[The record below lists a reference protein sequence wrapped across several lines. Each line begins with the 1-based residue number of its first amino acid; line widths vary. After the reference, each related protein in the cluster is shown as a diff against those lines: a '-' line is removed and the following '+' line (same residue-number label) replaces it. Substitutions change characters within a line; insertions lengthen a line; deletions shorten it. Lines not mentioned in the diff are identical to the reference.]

1 MTSTPTCTAKRL
13 RSRVPLRAFGAPVL
27 VLGVAGALLLASP
40 ARAQERSAEDLQAI
54 DSYRLTM
61 PMLRKVLPALY
72 APGAQSCPRAKDR
85 DPNSLSIA
93 EMTRSLERCAPVMQA
108 LERGGMPAREAAIVL
123 GSLLRT
129 GQRVAMQGGR
139 ASALPPGVA
148 RDNAVL
154 LEQND
159 PEIRKLTKTGAE
171 S

>member
-1 MTSTPTCTAKRL
+1 MTSIPTAAVLALTLSGAFTLVAPAAAQGR
-13 RSRVPLRAFGAPVL
+13 RV
-27 VLGVAGALLLASP
+27 
-40 ARAQERSAEDLQAI
+40 EDTKAI

-61 PMLRKVLPALY
+61 TVLRKVLPALY
-72 APGAQSCPRAKDR
+72 APGARSCPRAKDR
-85 DPNSLSIA
+85 DPNSLSLA
-93 EMTRSLERCAPVMQA
+93 EMTQSLERCAPMMQA
-108 LERGGMPAREAAIVL
+108 LARAGVPAREAAIVF

-129 GQRVAMQGGR
+129 GQRVAMQSGR

-148 RDNAVL
+148 RDNALL

>member
-1 MTSTPTCTAKRL
+1 MTSIPTA
-13 RSRVPLRAFGAPVL
+13 VVL
-27 VLGVAGALLLASP
+27 ALALAAAHCLASP
-40 ARAQERSAEDLQAI
+40 AAAQRRSIEDIKTI

-61 PMLRKVLPALY
+61 PVLRKVLPALY
-72 APGAQSCPRAKDR
+72 APGAQRCPRATDR

-108 LERGGMPAREAAIVL
+108 LSRAGMPASEAAIVF

-129 GQRVAMQGGR
+129 GQQVAMQGGR
-139 ASALPPGVA
+139 ASALPPGMA
-148 RDNAVL
+148 RGNALL

>member
-1 MTSTPTCTAKRL
+1 MRSTSIRTPEPSRL
-13 RSRVPLRAFGAPVL
+13 L
-27 VLGVAGALLLASP
+27 VLTLAGALLLASP
-40 ARAQERSAEDLQAI
+40 VAAQGRSADDMKAI

-72 APGAQSCPRAKDR
+72 APGAQSCPRPKER

-93 EMTRSLERCAPVMQA
+93 EMTQSLERCAPVMQGLA
-108 LERGGMPAREAAIVL
+108 RAGVPAREAAIVF

-129 GQRVAMQGGR
+129 GQRVAMQSGR
-139 ASALPPGVA
+139 TTALPSGVA
-148 RDNAVL
+148 RDNALL

-159 PEIRKLTKTGAE
+159 PEIRKLTRTRAE

>member
-1 MTSTPTCTAKRL
+1 MTSIPTCAPERGLMRFAL
-13 RSRVPLRAFGAPVL
+13 RPSGAAVFALTL
-27 VLGVAGALLLASP
+27 VAALTLPSP
-40 ARAQERSAEDLQAI
+40 APAQVRSVAESKAI

-93 EMTRSLERCAPVMQA
+93 EMTRSLERCAPVIQA

>member
-1 MTSTPTCTAKRL
+1 MTSTCRRMPEARL
-13 RSRVPLRAFGAPVL
+13 L
-27 VLGVAGALLLASP
+27 VLTLAGALLLASP
-40 ARAQERSAEDLQAI
+40 AGAQERSTDDMKAI

-72 APGAQSCPRAKDR
+72 ASGAQNCRRPKER

-93 EMTRSLERCAPVMQA
+93 AMTRSLERCPPVAQA
-108 LERGGMPAREAAIVL
+108 LARVGVPVREAAIVF

-129 GQRVAMQGGR
+129 GQQVAMQSGR
-139 ASALPPGVA
+139 ASTLPPGAA
-148 RDNAVL
+148 RDNALL

-159 PEIRKLTKTGAE
+159 PEIRKLTRTRAE